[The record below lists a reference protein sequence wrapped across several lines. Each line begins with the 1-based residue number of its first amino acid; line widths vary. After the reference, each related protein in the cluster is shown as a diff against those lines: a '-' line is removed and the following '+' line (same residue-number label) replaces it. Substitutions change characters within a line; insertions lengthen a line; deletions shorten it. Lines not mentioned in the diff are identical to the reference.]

1 MKSKLN
7 KLDVDKLATVSVD
20 LSCSDIVKNVV
31 NSKKDVYNV
40 TIKIAEDR
48 MPNITNLA
56 TNTTILKKRVRI
68 FNCRTKYTFLNV
80 QFYYNVNVFMNLF
93 NKKNI
98 NWSSPK
104 RFTFLAW
111 V

>member
-7 KLDVDKLATVSVD
+7 KLDIDKLATVSVD

-31 NSKKDVYNV
+31 NSKKDAYNV
-40 TIKIAEDR
+40 TIIITEDR
-48 MPNITNLA
+48 MPDITNLA

-68 FNCRTKYTFLNV
+68 CNCRTKYTFLNV
-80 QFYYNVNVFMNLF
+80 QFCHNVNVFMNLF
-93 NKKNI
+93 NKKDI

-104 RFTFLAW
+104 RFAFLVW